1 MRNVGEDG
9 EEKYDK
15 NKDVEEK
22 KARKRSRRE
31 EMENKDKLETD
42 RRIYKSNIT
51 PCNVQMV

>member
-31 EMENKDKLETD
+31 EIEKKTIRNGSK
-42 RRIYKSNIT
+42 NI
-51 PCNVQMV
+51 

>member
-31 EMENKDKLETD
+31 EIEKKKTIRNGSK
-42 RRIYKSNIT
+42 NI
-51 PCNVQMV
+51 